1 MDYIE
6 LNIRVSDPSFTEII
20 EAELAEL
27 PFDSFQSNGPLLQA
41 YMPTEHYK
49 GEAVE
54 QALAHYQ
61 EHILDLQTKE
71 IPHQNWNALWE
82 SNYEPVYIG
91 ADIVITAP
99 FHSHAEERKYNLTIE
114 PNMSFGTGHHPTTY
128 MILEAMEN
136 IPLEN
141 KDLCDFGCGSGILSI
156 YAAQRGAHGFGI
168 EIDVNAAEAARQNL
182 FLNNAQGFNILTG
195 DLSTLE
201 KSTITFDVILA
212 NINRNVIE
220 ESVHVFYKKARPG
233 AYLFCAGFLNEDAEQ
248 LSQHLEQAGFNTIES
263 RSREGWTML
272 LTRRKP

>member
-1 MDYIE
+1 
-6 LNIRVSDPSFTEII
+6 
-20 EAELAEL
+20 
-27 PFDSFQSNGPLLQA
+27 
-41 YMPTEHYK
+41 
-49 GEAVE
+49 
-54 QALAHYQ
+54 
-61 EHILDLQTKE
+61 
-71 IPHQNWNALWE
+71 
-82 SNYEPVYIG
+82 
-91 ADIVITAP
+91 
-99 FHSHAEERKYNLTIE
+99 
-114 PNMSFGTGHHPTTY
+114 

-195 DLSTLE
+195 DLSTPE

-220 ESVHVFYKKARPG
+220 ESIHVFYKKARPG
-233 AYLFCAGFLNEDAEQ
+233 AYLFCAGFLNEDAAQ
-248 LSQHLEQAGFNTIES
+248 LSRHLEQAGFTTIEK